1 MIYTSE
7 KLENTEIENFES
19 ITEGGRF
26 EYQLT
31 ESELGWVDW
40 IGDRYAIA
48 KLIADNISEAGV
60 VTLEPYEVSEAL
72 SADGV
77 DRAPCLS
84 EDTQLARL
92 IWYIG
97 PEG

>member
-7 KLENTEIENFES
+7 KLENMEIENFES

-31 ESELGWVDW
+31 EAELGWVDW

-48 KLIADNISEAGV
+48 ELIADNISEAGV

-97 PEG
+97 PEE